1 VLSFRHSGWRGTGK
15 EQTRVRDWSH
25 NRFKHP
31 TSSVHGRGRSGQRG
45 LAVGIGLVALAYAA
59 FVAVMAR
66 VTAQDILH
74 PKRWRTNE
82 RWPGVPYAA
91 TRDLI
96 PCDLP
101 GATCQKRHGLLVVDP
116 SPHGATPGQLSPLR
130 TGDTILSVA
139 GIPATPVQALRLASF
154 LASTAAGTT
163 VPFRIH
169 RDGPSG
175 GIIELSIELPAAV
188 LDPSDLDLAYE
199 PVTFTGASG
208 ARIHGWYL
216 PPPLRQ
222 DRPAPALLY
231 VHGRQRNRR
240 HIGLTDLA
248 LPAHRRG
255 YGLLLID
262 LFGSGDSDGSVDFW
276 GNDEVGLA
284 MRFLTGRPEIDPT
297 RIGVVGVSFG
307 GIKALQAASDPHLN
321 VGALA
326 ILAAADTTP
335 RYIRLIAPPDEL
347 PKFLR
352 TRLMCGMT
360 LPSWLV
366 ESGRPLVNW
375 WFRRATGR
383 CLSEVEPAR
392 SASRV
397 TCPVFLAHGT
407 ADRTF
412 SPAAAQR
419 IFAKIQSPK
428 VFYPVVGHDHFTTV
442 QSGEP
447 LFRNLF
453 AFLDEYLVSPDLAPV
468 NLTEQHRAP
477 IPVPETWIRLEGELD
492 PELSSPAAD

>member
-1 VLSFRHSGWRGTGK
+1 MRYLSHQSMSTPLRRTPGRHRSAR
-15 EQTRVRDWSH
+15 RD
-25 NRFKHP
+25 
-31 TSSVHGRGRSGQRG
+31 
-45 LAVGIGLVALAYAA
+45 LAVVFGFLTLAYTV

-66 VTAQDILH
+66 VTARDILY

-82 RWPGVPYAA
+82 RWPGVPYTVSA
-91 TRDLI
+91 DLI
-96 PCDLP
+96 PCELP
-101 GATCQKRHGLLVVDP
+101 AATCQKRRGLLVVGP
-116 SPHGATPGQLSPLR
+116 SLSGTVPEGPAPLQ
-130 TGDTILSVA
+130 TGDLILSVA
-139 GIPATPVQALRLASF
+139 GIPASPVHARRLATF
-154 LASTAAGTT
+154 LASTSAGTT
-163 VPFRIH
+163 IHFRVARAGKLTAV
-169 RDGPSG
+169 RD
-175 GIIELSIELPAAV
+175 LSIALSRAV
-188 LDPSDLDLAYE
+188 LDPSDLYLPFE
-199 PVTFTGASG
+199 SMTLMGASG
-208 ARIHGWYL
+208 AQIQGWYV
-216 PPPLRQ
+216 PPPVRR
-222 DRPAPALLY
+222 DRSAPALLY

-262 LFGSGDSDGSVDFW
+262 LYGSGDSDGSVDFW

-284 MRFLTGRPEIDPT
+284 MNYLKDRPEIDPN
-297 RIGVVGVSFG
+297 RIGIVGVSFG
-307 GIKALQAASDPHLN
+307 AIKTLQAASDPGLN

-347 PKFLR
+347 PQFLR
-352 TRLMCGMT
+352 KRLMCGMT

-392 SASRV
+392 SAARV

-412 SPAAAQR
+412 SPEAALR
-419 IFAKIQSPK
+419 IFATIRTPK

-453 AFLDEYLVSPDLAPV
+453 AFLDENLVTQAPTQYLLG
-468 NLTEQHRAP
+468 NN
-477 IPVPETWIRLEGELD
+477 IPRPW
-492 PELSSPAAD
+492 P

>member
-1 VLSFRHSGWRGTGK
+1 
-15 EQTRVRDWSH
+15 VRDRPHHEMSQSH
-25 NRFKHP
+25 RP
-31 TSSVHGRGRSGQRG
+31 VRGRRRCGRRG
-45 LAVGIGLVALAYAA
+45 LAIVVGLATLAYTVFVAL
-59 FVAVMAR
+59 MAR
-66 VTAQDILH
+66 VTAQDILY
-74 PKRWRTNE
+74 PRRWRTNE
-82 RWPGVPYAA
+82 RWPGVPYAV
-91 TRDLI
+91 TPDLI

-101 GATCQKRHGLLVVDP
+101 AATCQKSQGLLVVGP
-116 SPHGATPGQLSPLR
+116 TLPGKNTSRPSPLR
-130 TGDTILSVA
+130 RGDLILSIA
-139 GIPATPVQALRLASF
+139 GIPATPVHARRLATF
-154 LASTAAGTT
+154 LASTPAGTV
-163 VPFRIH
+163 VPFRVL
-169 RDGPSG
+169 RDGARAG
-175 GIIELSIELPAAV
+175 TLECAIELPAAV
-188 LDPSDLDLAYE
+188 LDPSDLNLAFE
-199 PVTFTGASG
+199 PVTLTGTSG
-208 ARIHGWYL
+208 ATIRGWYL
-216 PPPLRQ
+216 PPPR
-222 DRPAPALLY
+222 RPEKTAPALLY

-284 MRFLTGRPEIDPT
+284 MSYLAERPEIDPT

-307 GIKALQAASDPHLN
+307 GIKALQAASDPRLN

-347 PKFLR
+347 PQFLR
-352 TRLMCGMT
+352 RRLMCGLT

-428 VFYPVVGHDHFTTV
+428 VFYPVIGHDHFTTV

-453 AFLDEYLVSPDLAPV
+453 AFLDEYLVSPDHAPV
-468 NLTEQHRAP
+468 PLRERHPA
-477 IPVPETWIRLEGELD
+477 PVPVRDSWIRLEGELD

>member
-1 VLSFRHSGWRGTGK
+1 M
-15 EQTRVRDWSH
+15 
-25 NRFKHP
+25 
-31 TSSVHGRGRSGQRG
+31 
-45 LAVGIGLVALAYAA
+45 AVFLGMAMLAYVA

-82 RWPGVPYAA
+82 RWPGIPYA
-91 TRDLI
+91 TSPDFI

-101 GATCQKRHGLLVVDP
+101 AATCQKRRGLLVVGP
-116 SPHGATPGQLSPLR
+116 YLTRSTPQRPSPLR
-130 TGDTILSVA
+130 IGDLILSVA
-139 GIPATPVQALRLASF
+139 GIPATPIHGLRLAAF
-154 LASTAAGTT
+154 LASTPAGTA
-163 VPFRIH
+163 VPFRIV
-169 RDGPSG
+169 RDGENTG
-175 GIIELSIELPAAV
+175 VVELNVELPAAV
-188 LDPSDLDLAYE
+188 LDPSDLKLPYE
-199 PVTFTGASG
+199 PVTLTGTSG
-208 ARIHGWYL
+208 ACIHGWYL
-216 PPPLRQ
+216 PPPTRR
-222 DRPAPALLY
+222 DRLAPALIY

-284 MRFLTGRPEIDPT
+284 MRYLTGRPEIDQS

-307 GIKALQAASDPHLN
+307 GIKALQAASDPELN

-335 RYIRLIAPPDEL
+335 RYIRLIAPPEEL
-347 PKFLR
+347 PQFLR
-352 TRLMCGMT
+352 RRLMCGMT
-360 LPSWLV
+360 LPAWLV

-375 WFRRATGR
+375 WFRRTTGR

-392 SASRV
+392 SATRV
-397 TCPVFLAHGT
+397 ACPVFLAHGT

-419 IFAKIQSPK
+419 IFARIPTPK

-453 AFLDEYLVSPDLAPV
+453 AFLDEYLVSADLAPV
-468 NLTEQHRAP
+468 PLTTQHHAP
-477 IPVPETWIRLEGELD
+477 VGVAESWTRLGPEFE